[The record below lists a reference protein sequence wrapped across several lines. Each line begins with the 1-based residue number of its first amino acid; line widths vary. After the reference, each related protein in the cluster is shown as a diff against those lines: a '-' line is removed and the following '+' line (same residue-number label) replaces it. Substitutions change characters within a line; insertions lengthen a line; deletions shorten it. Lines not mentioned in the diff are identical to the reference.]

1 MRRRHR
7 AEETTMAD
15 KSASKILVVFYS
27 RSGITRQIAHDIA
40 RRCGADI
47 EELHDVRSRNG
58 LWGYLRSAREAIRK
72 LPVEIR
78 PPVKDARD
86 YDVVVIGTP
95 VWAGQVSSPVRA
107 YVAGLT
113 APLKHTGF
121 FCTMGGSG
129 DQAVFTELA
138 RITNSSPLS
147 AVALTD
153 RDIAR
158 RRYDDRLDTF
168 THAIAQRMTAE
179 PPKSEE
185 SFRLAN
191 VH

>member
-1 MRRRHR
+1 MS
-7 AEETTMAD
+7 D
-15 KSASKILVVFYS
+15 KSAPKILVVFYS
-27 RSGITRQIAHDIA
+27 RSGTTREIAHDIA
-40 RRCGADI
+40 RRCNADI
-47 EELHDVRSRNG
+47 EELHDVKSRSG
-58 LWGYLRSAREAIRK
+58 LWGYLRSAREAVRK
-72 LPVEIR
+72 LPAEIR

-95 VWAGQVSSPVRA
+95 VWAGHVSSPVRA
-107 YVAGLT
+107 YVAQLT
-113 APLKHTGF
+113 APLKHTAF

-138 RITNSSPLS
+138 RITKSSPLS
-147 AVALTD
+147 AVALSD

-158 RRYDDRLDTF
+158 RRYDDRLNAF
-168 THAIAQRMTAE
+168 TRMTTQRITADS
-179 PPKSEE
+179 PKSEE